1 MIPKL
6 LFIISIAAL
15 ALYAWTG
22 NQLVD
27 EDVLLTIVIGGFVAS
42 ILLTFLIKVGKFLL
56 TVTVVLLLGVLAF
69 QYVLPAL

>member
-6 LFIISIAAL
+6 LFVISIAAL

-27 EDVLLTIVIGGFVAS
+27 EDVLLTITIGGFVAS

>member
-1 MIPKL
+1 MIHKL
-6 LFIISIAAL
+6 LFIVSIIAL

-27 EDVLLTIVIGGFVAS
+27 EDVLLTIAIGGFVAS

-56 TVTVVLLLGVLAF
+56 TVTALLLLGLIAF

>member
-1 MIPKL
+1 MISKL
-6 LFIISIAAL
+6 FLIISIAAL

-27 EDVLLTIVIGGFVAS
+27 EDVLLTLAIGGFIAS
-42 ILLTFLIKVGKFLL
+42 ILLTFLIKIGKFLL
-56 TVTVVLLLGVLAF
+56 TVTVMLVLGVLVF